1 MPRLVRAIPLV
12 GAAVLAGCGGGG
24 GGADS
29 SNQPSAAPIHTSG
42 PAHVRL
48 ERIGSFSNPVYVAAA
63 PGDASRLYVVEQAG
77 VIRVIRNGR
86 TLDRPFLDLSGDVAS
101 GGERGLLSM
110 AFAPDYR
117 TSGLVYVYFTDRTGD
132 IRIQQLRRSRDPD
145 VADPSS
151 RRDVLRVSHR
161 SQPNHNG
168 GQLQFGPDGML
179 WTGFGDGGGEGD
191 PLRTGQRLDTLL
203 AKLVRIDPQP
213 GGGYRVP
220 KDNPFVGRAGV
231 RPEIWAYGLRNPYRF
246 SFDRLTGDLTIG
258 DVGQNLFEEIDFQ
271 KKGAG
276 RGANY
281 GWSVFE
287 GFHRYRSGSAPG
299 AVAPKL
305 APSHAEGF
313 CALIGGYVVRD
324 PGLPSLYGRYVYGDN
339 CRSDIFSVQLT
350 PKGARGNDTTGL
362 RVDALSSFG
371 EDSAGH
377 VYATSLNGDV
387 YRFAAG

>member
-1 MPRLVRAIPLV
+1 MPRLGRAIPLLAA
-12 GAAVLAGCGGGG
+12 AAVAGCGGGG
-24 GGADS
+24 GGAQS
-29 SNQPSAAPIHTSG
+29 THPPSAAPIGTAPSKS
-42 PAHVRL
+42 VRL
-48 ERIGSFSNPVYVAAA
+48 ERIGSFSNPVYVTGA
-63 PGDASRLYVVEQAG
+63 PGDVSRLYVVEQAG

-86 TLDRPFLDLSGDVAS
+86 TLGRPFLDISGDVAS

-117 TSGLVYVYFTDRTGD
+117 TSGLLYVYFTDRTGD
-132 IRIQQLRRSRDPD
+132 IRIQQLRRSQDPD

-151 RRDVLRVSHR
+151 RRDVLRVPHR

-179 WTGFGDGGGEGD
+179 YAGFGDGGGEGD
-191 PLRTGQRLDTLL
+191 PSRTGQRLDTLA
-203 AKLVRIDPQP
+203 AKLVRLDPQP

-220 KDNPFVGRAGV
+220 RDNPFVGRAGA

-246 SFDRLTGDLTIG
+246 SFDRRTGDLTIG
-258 DVGQNLFEEIDFQ
+258 DVGQDKFEEVDFQ
-271 KKGAG
+271 AKGHG

-287 GFHRYRSGSAPG
+287 GFQRYRSGSAPG
-299 AVAPKL
+299 AVEPEV
-305 APSHAEGF
+305 APSHAAGF

-324 PGLPSLYGRYVYGDN
+324 PRLPSLAGRYLYGDN
-339 CRSDIFSVQLT
+339 CNPDIYSVQLT
-350 PKGARGNDTTGL
+350 SKGAHGNHTTGL

-371 EDSAGH
+371 EDSVGR
-377 VYATSLNGDV
+377 VYATSLNGAI
-387 YRFAAG
+387 YRFAPG